1 MLVGHIFEEKV
12 SQSHTMS
19 LIGGPFN
26 FQSEMARLLN
36 SNRFIWRVQYEKKR
50 AKIPSVRSSASIEGD
65 CSRDFRQLVR
75 RAHPLTGETLI
86 AVIMIRSLPD
96 DAPPPLHRPTTRNN
110 EFQFVHTISDFH
122 KFPYP

>member
-96 DAPPPLHRPTTRNN
+96 GAPPPLHRPTTRNN

-122 KFPYP
+122 KFPSP

>member
-1 MLVGHIFEEKV
+1 
-12 SQSHTMS
+12 MS

-96 DAPPPLHRPTTRNN
+96 GAPPPLHRPTTRNN

-122 KFPYP
+122 KFPSP